1 MIRKR
6 IYGLFRV
13 ENPQKQCYYI
23 NNSRRTVSDDTDGKV
38 LSVFTEIR
46 FDQDVFGMKI
56 FQGRSVFGN
65 WQIAELIGEGDFGSV
80 YRLTKT
86 EDGKEHISAL
96 RVVTVPRSA
105 EEVNSLEAMGYSDDD
120 IYDFFSEKAARL
132 DREISQTEK
141 LSGLDNIVSYA
152 EHTVIK
158 SSVETRWDIL
168 IRMELL
174 TPLENVLQTK
184 GIMLSEV
191 LKLGIDIC
199 HALEICEQNGIPE
212 LEIRPEHIFVS
223 PDGDYKLGDLGMTK
237 IARKSSGVIPKSNV
251 QIYTAPEI
259 YAGKEHRPCSDL
271 YSIGLILYKLL
282 NNNKLPFSEY
292 FSGTP
297 DEKAIFGELMKG
309 RKLPPPVNASE
320 KQFEIISKA
329 CAFDPEKRYQTPY
342 ELRMDLASEF
352 NGLTDKQVYFPPV
365 FPPPSFSKPAYSE
378 TSAPPFNSAPPSFSP
393 PPYAPPVYNAPAYAP
408 QVNTPPVN
416 TPPVSRNAPNSSGS
430 AATDYSAILEAKKN
444 NFGKRFIEVSRTE
457 NSITLQSKKSYSLVA
472 LILLTIFLSWFG
484 INRFYE
490 KKYLSGLLY
499 LCTCGLF
506 YCGAIF
512 DIISMLVSIISN
524 RLSSRY
530 NIYKVITVTGSAD
543 GKSAPVISTKT
554 TRG

>member
-46 FDQDVFGMKI
+46 FDQGVFTMKI
-56 FQGRSVFGN
+56 FQGRSVFDN

-86 EDGKEHISAL
+86 EAGKELISAL

-105 EEVNSLEAMGYSDDD
+105 EEVTSLEAMGYSDDD
-120 IYDFFSEKAARL
+120 IYDFFSEKAGRL

-212 LEIRPEHIFVS
+212 LEIKPEHIFVS
-223 PDGDYKLGDLGMTK
+223 PNGDYKLGDLGMTK

-309 RKLPPPVNASE
+309 RKLPPPANATE
-320 KQFEIISKA
+320 EQFRIISKA

-342 ELRMDLASEF
+342 DLRMDLASEF
-352 NGLTDKQVYFPPV
+352 NGFTDKQVYLPPV
-365 FPPPSFSKPAYSE
+365 FPPKVNTPPVYS
-378 TSAPPFNSAPPSFSP
+378 TASAPSFNSAPPRYSP
-393 PPYAPPVYNAPAYAP
+393 PPYAPPVYNAPAYT
-408 QVNTPPVN
+408 QPVN
-416 TPPVSRNAPNSSGS
+416 TPPVSRNAPNGSGAVS
-430 AATDYSAILEAKKN
+430 PDYSAILEAKKKD
-444 NFGKRFIEVSRTE
+444 FGKHFIEVSRTE
-457 NSITLQSKKSYSLVA
+457 NSITLKSKKSYSLVA
-472 LILLTIFLSWFG
+472 LILFTIFLSWFG
-484 INRFYE
+484 IHRFYE
-490 KKYLSGLLY
+490 KKFFSGLLY
-499 LCTCGLF
+499 LFTFGLF

-512 DIISMLVSIISN
+512 DIIAMIISIVSH

-530 NIYKVITVTGSAD
+530 NIYKVITVTKAAD
-543 GKSAPVISTKT
+543 GKSAPAISTKT